1 MLPPRCLFPSGGGDF
16 TTNRLPIAPGAP
28 STDDPLTLSPRR
40 RTRKNPRLSRRRV
53 AEIAFPPATPAASR
67 QASFGCY
74 RTRRQMV
81 PVQKSHGAV
90 GWVGQWSRRA
100 AVRDGDNHGELP
112 GWRADLRAFL
122 ERRWIQNGI
131 IALIVI
137 NAITLGLETSPTA
150 MAAAGPTLLAI
161 DRTILVVFVVEI
173 ALRLIAWGGRFFRD
187 PWSVFDLVVVG
198 VAMVPATNGLSVL
211 RSLRIL
217 RVLRLI
223 SVVPRMRRV
232 VSALLGA
239 IPGMGSIIAL
249 MCLLMYVA
257 AVMATKLYGPSFPE
271 LFGSIGAS
279 LFTLFQIM
287 TLEGWSDGVVR
298 PIAEVYPYSL
308 LFFIPFILITT
319 FIMLNLF
326 VAVIVGAMQ
335 SEHEAE
341 TASATKAAHDDQQ
354 ALLAEV
360 RALRAEI
367 GTLRA
372 AGPAAVGDEPRD
384 G

>member
-1 MLPPRCLFPSGGGDF
+1 
-16 TTNRLPIAPGAP
+16 
-28 STDDPLTLSPRR
+28 
-40 RTRKNPRLSRRRV
+40 
-53 AEIAFPPATPAASR
+53 
-67 QASFGCY
+67 
-74 RTRRQMV
+74 
-81 PVQKSHGAV
+81 
-90 GWVGQWSRRA
+90 
-100 AVRDGDNHGELP
+100 VRDGDDRDDAS
-112 GWRADLRAFL
+112 GWRAQLRAFL

-131 IALIVI
+131 IALIVV

-150 MAAAGPTLLAI
+150 MAAAGSTLLAI
-161 DRTILVVFVVEI
+161 DRAILFIFVVEI
-173 ALRLIAWGGRFFRD
+173 VLRLVAWGGRFFRD

-198 VAMVPATNGLSVL
+198 IALVPATNGLSVL
-211 RSLRIL
+211 RAMRIL

-223 SVVPRMRRV
+223 AVVPRMRRV

-249 MCLLMYVA
+249 MCLLMYAA

-298 PIAEVYPYSL
+298 PVTAVYPYAL

-341 TASATKAAHDDQQ
+341 TASATKAAHDDQR

-360 RALRAEI
+360 QALRAEMRALRT
-367 GTLRA
+367 GTAETGSRSSSDLTAEGRIPDP
-372 AGPAAVGDEPRD
+372 GEYPPAMAQSDADTVSQPTCRG
-384 G
+384 